1 MRTVVLVIGTALRP
15 WTTSRTWRGLVHLLL
30 DLPIGFVTVHVVLF
44 SMVLSVALL
53 IVFPFALPFVW
64 FTFVFSR
71 VAGWFER
78 SRFAALVD
86 LDLPDPVPPLSGGNP
101 WYHLGQRLKVIARWK
116 EIGYLLLLFPLGMLT
131 TSVALLVWCGSVALA
146 ALPLYLRAFPDDTA
160 HFWLV
165 DIHPGGGAA
174 IACILGLL
182 GIVFIAPWMT
192 TLLIGLDHA
201 VGRFLLTTDR
211 EKILQA
217 ELSRVESSRVAA
229 VDSAEAE
236 RRRIERDLHD
246 GAQQRL
252 VALAMDLG
260 AARERL
266 ETDPEEGRELVASAH
281 EELKAAIR
289 ELRDLV
295 RGIHPVILEDRGL
308 DAALSAVVA
317 RAPVPVRLSVD
328 LTSRPTP
335 AVESTCYFFV
345 SEALTNVARHAAAT
359 AAAVEIAQRGQ
370 RIVIEVRDNG
380 VGGAALG
387 RGSGLDGLRDRVVA
401 MGGWM
406 QVVSPIGGPTTLTA
420 EVPCAS

>member
-1 MRTVVLVIGTALRP
+1 MPTVSDVIRTVLRP

-30 DLPIGFVTVHVVLF
+30 DLPVGIVTFNVIVI
-44 SMVLSVALL
+44 SMVMALSLL

-64 FTFVFSR
+64 FTFVAARLGSW
-71 VAGWFER
+71 GER

-86 LDLPDPVPPLSGGNP
+86 LDLPDPVPPLRGGNP
-101 WYHLGQRLKVIARWK
+101 WYHLGQRLKVVARWK
-116 EIGYLLLLFPLGMLT
+116 EIGYLILLFPLGLLT
-131 TSVALLVWCGSVALA
+131 TTTALVVWCGSLALLL
-146 ALPLYLRAFPDDTA
+146 LPLYLPAFPDEIA
-160 HFWLV
+160 HFWLFDV
-165 DIHPGGGAA
+165 HPGSGAWVA
-174 IACILGLL
+174 GAVGVV
-182 GIVFIAPWMT
+182 GIVLVAPWVT
-192 TLLIGLDHA
+192 TLLIGLDRA

-217 ELSRVESSRVAA
+217 ELLRVESSRVAA